1 MFLNSAVHPRHS
13 SSQPEV
19 SQSAIRVT
27 LQALSVPLEQRQSP
41 SIALQSFRCRLKRFL
56 FSLHFELLVLHGL
69 ARFLLFSVFNV
80 FLVYSSLTLYWMCRS
95 SVCSMCSSRSAF
107 GFSQVFLFFF
117 CLCACPPHLFFC
129 LFCSPE
135 IGPLSIVVH
144 RPSSFFYFVLAF
156 GNLAL
161 PLLFFWSPLA
171 LGRGAFSVLCL
182 NSLAAHRDLS
192 HLSRTSPLASGAV
205 LQRHFVVVFDSVVR
219 FWPPPTPLLSIAPL
233 RDCWFAVGALAPQ
246 ESSLQQRGLLSVR
259 IGFSFARY
267 FSLTVLKMHLK
278 YLIVR

>member
-1 MFLNSAVHPRHS
+1 MLL
-13 SSQPEV
+13 
-19 SQSAIRVT
+19 T
-27 LQALSVPLEQRQSP
+27 LSLRLLT
-41 SIALQSFRCRLKRFL
+41 SI
-56 FSLHFELLVLHGL
+56 LVLL
-69 ARFLLFSVFNV
+69 LPVRVSSALVLLFI
-80 FLVYSSLTLYWMCRS
+80 LLTRNRS
-95 SVCSMCSSRSAF
+95 SEYR
-107 GFSQVFLFFF
+107 
-117 CLCACPPHLFFC
+117 
-129 LFCSPE
+129 
-135 IGPLSIVVH
+135 
-144 RPSSFFYFVLAF
+144 RPSSIVFLRLRSAF

-161 PLLFFWSPLA
+161 LFLFFWSPLA
-171 LGRGAFSVLCL
+171 LGR
-182 NSLAAHRDLS
+182 LAAHRDLS

-267 FSLTVLKMHLK
+267 FSLTVLKKHLK

>member
-1 MFLNSAVHPRHS
+1 MLHVLL
-13 SSQPEV
+13 
-19 SQSAIRVT
+19 T
-27 LQALSVPLEQRQSP
+27 LSLRLLT
-41 SIALQSFRCRLKRFL
+41 SI
-56 FSLHFELLVLHGL
+56 LVLHL
-69 ARFLLFSVFNV
+69 PARVSSALVLLFI
-80 FLVYSSLTLYWMCRS
+80 LLTRNRS
-95 SVCSMCSSRSAF
+95 SEYR
-107 GFSQVFLFFF
+107 
-117 CLCACPPHLFFC
+117 
-129 LFCSPE
+129 
-135 IGPLSIVVH
+135 
-144 RPSSFFYFVLAF
+144 RPSSIVFLRLRSAF

-267 FSLTVLKMHLK
+267 FSLTVLKKHLK